1 MAIFLDAKASDFE
14 ARFVEL
20 LAAKR
25 ETAADVDATVAEI
38 IAAVR
43 ARGDA
48 ALAGIF
54 PAFRPRRCFAPGFE
68 DYAEQVDAA
77 LSACDPKAIEAPGKI
92 RPTSGCSTLSSP
104 PGPG

>member
-25 ETAADVDATVAEI
+25 ETAADVDAAVAEI

-48 ALAGIF
+48 ALAEYSERF
-54 PAFRPRRCFAPGFE
+54 DR
-68 DYAEQVDAA
+68 VDILGRGLRIAA
-77 LSACDPKAIEAPGKI
+77 
-92 RPTSGCSTLSSP
+92 
-104 PGPG
+104 